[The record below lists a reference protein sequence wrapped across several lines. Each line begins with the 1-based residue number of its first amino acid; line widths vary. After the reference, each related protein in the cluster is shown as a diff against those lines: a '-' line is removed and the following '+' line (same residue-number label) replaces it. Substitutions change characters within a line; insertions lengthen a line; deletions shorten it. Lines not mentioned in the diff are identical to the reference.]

1 MESGLVAV
9 ARMPKDAPAAAPPG
23 TQAQGDSVQKNINA
37 QIARELETVA
47 RRSFLAYEKIVGSET
62 PAEEQEA
69 ELPLTPSQ
77 RGTQDVGSHTPRGI
91 LYSSPSKRAKRSKV
105 LAKKLNS
112 SPSKPRDKTPNR
124 DETDRQTQPEV
135 AASQPEAGIPD
146 AEQATAAGPGKAGQ
160 VTGTAHQES
169 EAKQQEKDR
178 LLQEMKVLETQVK
191 RLEHAVQTT
200 DTDPRDSGFKNPQDL
215 ESLITLINETNPASQ
230 PPDPPEQPPLSQLLS
245 SFLPFTKPLAHRT
258 EPAPPASND
267 PVPSHAPLALDDPL
281 PYLTLFTPFT
291 ITSSISTTPETST
304 APSPQPPTLLHTIT
318 LTSPS
323 SLLSATLH
331 LHISPNPEPHIKRLN
346 LAALSPWAESEIGAW
361 LRRRAAEN
369 DVGGVGW
376 ALGSYWE
383 LATKRA
389 GCWGRCERAWPH
401 LLGRQGR
408 GDGER
413 TVVVE
418 KMGKRKAGGQA
429 SAGYN
434 EHDTRSEGEDGL
446 EEVSGIGDAIAAIEG
461 STNRNARGAAS
472 RRELWRHLG
481 RTELVFQSAEVK
493 LRIAWRIQFDWTGEA
508 ESIVRAQAAFP
519 AAWHEADE
527 RRSLHKVPATFERL
541 VRERGVFE
549 AVRVVVGLLFP

>member
-1 MESGLVAV
+1 
-9 ARMPKDAPAAAPPG
+9 MPKDAPAAAPPG
-23 TQAQGDSVQKNINA
+23 SQAQGDSVQKNINA

-47 RRSFLAYEKIVGSET
+47 QRSFLAYERIVGGET
-62 PAEEQEA
+62 PAEEEEA
-69 ELPLTPSQ
+69 ALPLTSSQ
-77 RGTQDVGSHTPRGI
+77 RGIRHVEDHTPRGI
-91 LYSSPSKRAKRSKV
+91 LYSSPGKRAKRSKA

-112 SPSKPRDKTPNR
+112 SPSKPRDKAPNR

-135 AASQPEAGIPD
+135 AASQSEAGIPD

-178 LLQEMKVLETQVK
+178 LLQEMKALENQVK

-215 ESLITLINETNPASQ
+215 ESLITLINETNPASK
-230 PPDPPEQPPLSQLLS
+230 PPDPPKQPPLSQLLS

-267 PVPSHAPLALDDPL
+267 PIPSHAPLALDDPL

-291 ITSSISTTPETST
+291 ITSSISATPETST
-304 APSPQPPTLLHTIT
+304 APSPQPPTLLHALT

-346 LAALSPWAESEIGAW
+346 LAALSPWAESETGAW

-369 DVGGVGW
+369 DIGGVGCG
-376 ALGSYWE
+376 LSSYWE

-389 GCWGRCERAWPH
+389 ECWARCERVWPE
-401 LLGRQGR
+401 LLRR
-408 GDGER
+408 GTEGGAQKGSGKGER
-413 TVVVE
+413 
-418 KMGKRKAGGQA
+418 KRAHDAGEQPSA
-429 SAGYN
+429 SST
-434 EHDTRSEGEDGL
+434 EHDDRNDGEDGL
-446 EEVSGIGDAIAAIEG
+446 EEVSGIGDAVAPAG
-461 STNRNARGAAS
+461 ASTRRNGRRAAS
-472 RRELWRHLG
+472 RRELRRHLG

-508 ESIVRAQAAFP
+508 ESVVRAQAAFP